1 MVRRLRSFLALLA
14 LCGVVAAAAAALVV
28 ARSTGQRVDQLAR
41 QIEAARSETR
51 RSRARSLTASSQ
63 IESVSRRVRAL
74 SHPMFAS
81 LSWPVDGGVLSQY
94 GLRGCCMHPGID
106 LDGPAGAAVRAAA
119 VGVVLEAGWE
129 SGYGNRV
136 VVDHGRGLA
145 TLYAHLA
152 AVGVRPGTLVT
163 RATVLGS
170 VGCTGSC
177 YGTHLHFEV
186 RLNGKTSDPLLWLP
200 EQRDDVA
207 ALQYAG

>member
-1 MVRRLRSFLALLA
+1 MVRRLRSFVVLLA
-14 LCGVVAAAAAALVV
+14 LGGVVAAAAAAVLM
-28 ARSTGQRVDQLAR
+28 ARSAEQQVDELSR

-51 RSRARSLTASSQ
+51 RSRARTMAASSQ
-63 IESVSRRVRAL
+63 IESVSRRLKAI

-81 LSWPVDGGVLSQY
+81 LSWPVDGGLLSEY

-106 LDGPAGAAVRAAA
+106 MDGPAGAAVRAAA
-119 VGVVLEAGWE
+119 VGVVAEAGWE

-136 VVDHGRGLA
+136 VVDHGRGL
-145 TLYAHLA
+145 TTVYAHLA
-152 AVGVRPGTLVT
+152 AVGVRPGILVT

-186 RLNGKTSDPLLWLP
+186 RLNGQTSDPLLWLP
-200 EQRDDVA
+200 DQREDIA